1 MSHNMEISAKEL
13 RSQVK
18 KVLDTVERGEDVI
31 VTYRGKQRARIQ
43 SIKEI
48 EPSSLKTADAPLF
61 GIWADHDASGN
72 VQDYIDSVRADR
84 N

>member
-1 MSHNMEISAKEL
+1 MEVSAKEL

-31 VTYRGKQRARIQ
+31 VTYRGKQRARIEA
-43 SIKEI
+43 IKEA
-48 EPSSLKTADAPLF
+48 EPASFKITQAPLF
-61 GIWADHDASGN
+61 GIWADHDGSDD
-72 VQDYIDSVRADR
+72 VQAYIDSVRAAR